1 MAEIKILT
9 EAELRQCVALSGE
22 LNDVIADAFARLAEP
37 GVVMPPVLSMDLPAV
52 NGEVDIKTAWVP
64 GVDNFAIKVSPG
76 FFDNPSKG
84 LASLNGLMVLLSA
97 DTGMVSAVLLDNGY
111 LTDLR
116 TAAAGGVAARY
127 LAPQQVHTVGVI
139 GTGVQARLQIEAL
152 LLERSVERVLVWG
165 RDADKAAE
173 YAAERSRSLKL
184 PVSVADSVEMLVQE
198 SQLVVTTTPAREPL
212 IRAEW
217 LHPGLHITAM
227 GSDSPLKNEL
237 APQVLADADVLI
249 VDRLSQSLER
259 GELRSAVLAGAL
271 DAQIDLP
278 ELSALCAGR
287 HPGRSSDDQISVCDL
302 TGTGVQDTAI
312 ADHALRL
319 ALRQGLGR
327 SIHSK

>member
-9 EAELRQCVALSGE
+9 ESELRQCVALSAE

-76 FFDNPSKG
+76 FFDNPAKG

-97 DTGMVSAVLLDNGY
+97 DTGMVTAVLLDNGY

-127 LAPQQVHTVGVI
+127 LAPQQVHTAGVI
-139 GTGVQARLQIEAL
+139 GTGVQARLQVEAL
-152 LLERSVERVLVWG
+152 LLERSIERLLVWG

-173 YAAERSRSLKL
+173 YAAEQSRSLKL

-198 SQLVVTTTPAREPL
+198 SQVVITTTPARQPL

-227 GSDSPLKNEL
+227 GSDSPLKNEI
-237 APQVLADADVLI
+237 APQVLADADILI

-259 GELRSAVLAGAL
+259 GELRTAVSTGVLSASIA
-271 DAQIDLP
+271 LP
-278 ELSALCAGR
+278 ELSALCAGQ
-287 HPGRSSDDQISVCDL
+287 HPGRSAEDQISVCDL
-302 TGTGVQDTAI
+302 TGTGVQDTVI
-312 ADHALRL
+312 ADHALSL
-319 ALRQGLGR
+319 ALRNGLGT